1 MSPIEIAAF
10 ALGLA
15 NIGLL
20 IRRSIWNFPFGIAM
34 VTLYAVIFWQARLY
48 SDAGLQVFFFV
59 VQLYG
64 WWRWSRGAEQGVV
77 TVRTMDPRSR
87 SLWTIGT
94 AVLIALWGTAM
105 HRLTDASLPYWDAA
119 IAMMSVSAQILMTR
133 RFVENWPVW
142 VAVDVIS
149 IGVYA
154 AKGLWLTTALYA
166 IFLLLAIVGWIEWH
180 RRTQDRSA

>member
-20 IRRSIWNFPFGIAM
+20 IRRSVWNFPFGIAM
-34 VTLYAVIFWQARLY
+34 VALYAVIFFDAKLY
-48 SDAGLQVFFFV
+48 SDAGLQIFFLV
-59 VQLYG
+59 VQIYG
-64 WWRWSRGAEQGVV
+64 WWSWSRGADQGVV
-77 TVRTMDPRSR
+77 AVRAMEPRGR
-87 SLWTIGT
+87 IGWAIAT
-94 AVLIALWGTAM
+94 AMLIAVWGTAM

-142 VAVDVIS
+142 VAVNIVS

-154 AKGLWLTTALYA
+154 VKGLWLTALLYA
-166 IFLLLAIVGWIEWH
+166 IFLVLAVVGWAEWH
-180 RRTQDRSA
+180 RQAKAPRP